1 MGADFKLFKVSLLK
15 LIKYSMSRLIPYSG
29 WEKAHIETKQSNS
42 NQEIVFWT
50 REMDMCSGAYFMV
63 PSEITSDFPHDA

>member
-1 MGADFKLFKVSLLK
+1 
-15 LIKYSMSRLIPYSG
+15 MSRLIPYSG
-29 WEKAHIETKQSNS
+29 WDKAHIETKQSNS

-63 PSEITSDFPHDA
+63 PSEITSDFPHDAY